1 MDKVPVNLKRFNP
14 TRVVGGGEPSTALP
28 DSYEGVASATT

>member
-14 TRVVGGGEPSTALP
+14 TRVVGDGEPSTALP
-28 DSYEGVASATT
+28 EQL